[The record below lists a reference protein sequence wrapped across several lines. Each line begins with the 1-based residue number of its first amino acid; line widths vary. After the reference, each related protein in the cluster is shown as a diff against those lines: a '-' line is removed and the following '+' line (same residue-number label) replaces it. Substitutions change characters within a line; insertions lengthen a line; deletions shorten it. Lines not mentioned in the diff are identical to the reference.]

1 MRFPVLAVLAALAA
15 SLGFGVPAASAQT
28 TVHTFT
34 APGPYDNIGVDA
46 NPGCS
51 IPTCTGFTPGD
62 VATGSFTTA
71 SPLPLSTSG
80 NFLGLVQSFQFSD
93 GVTTYASSDPN
104 VRVRRFD
111 LTTDGSGQI
120 TAFDVQIQRWR
131 ILPAAVGSG
140 PDSRFDMIGLATAN
154 TGGEEN
160 MECFF
165 AIGVSFAGVADS
177 CTGWHGSLDYTF
189 GHSPFSGGTWSSVSA
204 VTVPTLGEW
213 AMILFALLLAGG
225 AALHLQRR
233 NLVRV

>member
-15 SLGFGVPAASAQT
+15 GLGFGVSAASAQT

-34 APGPYDNIGVDA
+34 APGPYNNIGVDA
-46 NPGCS
+46 HPGCD
-51 IPTCTGFTPGD
+51 IPTCTGFAPGD

-71 SPLPLSTSG
+71 SPLPPNASG
-80 NFLGLVQSFQFSD
+80 NFLGSVQSFAFSD
-93 GVTTYASSDPN
+93 GVTTYVSGDPN

-131 ILPAAVGSG
+131 MLPAAVGNG
-140 PDSRFDMIGLATAN
+140 PDSRLDMIGIATAN

-177 CTGWHGSLDYTF
+177 CNGWHGSLDYTF
-189 GHSPFSGGTWSSVSA
+189 GQNASGGTWSSVSA

-213 AMILFALLLAGG
+213 AMILFALLLVGG
-225 AALHLQRR
+225 AAVHLQRR
-233 NLVRV
+233 NLARG